1 MAKSNG
7 VPEYARV
14 LVTRGLDTLAEKLT
28 AAGEKTP
35 GAAKL
40 AKMWTSLSEDERSQV
55 GASIVAAATAAAA
68 AIPMT
73 VAAIRKRKKEESKP
87 AGDDSGKKKD
97 KKKKKKKN
105 KKH

>member
-1 MAKSNG
+1 VKLAKSNG
-7 VPEYARV
+7 VPEYARE
-14 LVTRGLDTLAEKLT
+14 LVTRGLDTLAEKLS
-28 AAGEKTP
+28 AAGERTP

-40 AKMWTSLSEDERSQV
+40 AKMWSSLSDEERGQV

-73 VAAIRKRKKEESKP
+73 IAAIRKRRATKSS
-87 AGDDSGKKKD
+87 DDVRKKKKD
-97 KKKKKKKN
+97 KKKKKKN